1 MDQDLHTYAT
11 SREGEPLLSV
21 RDLRLAVKL
30 ASLLR
35 DQEFRVYHR
44 LIANVR
50 ESQMNDAQRL
60 MYARLKKKE
69 VRMKERE
76 LTEKEVELQI
86 EEEKRIEMKCLKE
99 GMRLVVRQKL
109 FSQRYQG
116 GGTATPDD

>member
-1 MDQDLHTYAT
+1 MDQDLHTYGT
-11 SREGEPLLSV
+11 SIDGDSLLSV

-109 FSQRYQG
+109 FS
-116 GGTATPDD
+116 

>member
-1 MDQDLHTYAT
+1 M
-11 SREGEPLLSV
+11 

-44 LIANVR
+44 LLANVR

-76 LTEKEVELQI
+76 LSEKEVELQI
-86 EEEKRIEMKCLKE
+86 EEERRIEMKCLKE
-99 GMRLVVRQKL
+99 GLRLVTRQRL
-109 FSQRYQG
+109 FSQKYQG
-116 GGTATPDD
+116 GGGGATED

>member
-50 ESQMNDAQRL
+50 ESQMNDA
-60 MYARLKKKE
+60 
-69 VRMKERE
+69 
-76 LTEKEVELQI
+76 
-86 EEEKRIEMKCLKE
+86 
-99 GMRLVVRQKL
+99 
-109 FSQRYQG
+109 
-116 GGTATPDD
+116 

>member
-1 MDQDLHTYAT
+1 M
-11 SREGEPLLSV
+11 

-44 LIANVR
+44 LLANVR

-69 VRMKERE
+69 VRMNERE
-76 LTEKEVELQI
+76 LSEKEVELQI
-86 EEEKRIEMKCLKE
+86 EEERRIEMKCLKE
-99 GMRLVVRQKL
+99 GLRLVTRQRL

-116 GGTATPDD
+116 GGGATDDQYARLD